1 LGPID
6 RALGAVIVL
15 TSMLP
20 DTMAA
25 PSPAPVLIRDER
37 ELIAALRERLR
48 ELGITYE
55 TLDTAALLPDGYA
68 SKILCEHPVRRM
80 GALSMWSI
88 LGTLGYEIALVHNPD
103 LLARFRD
110 KLVTREHPP
119 QAHGKRRLTIS
130 LTRAFLRKIGRKGGK
145 ARAAAAR
152 KRKRLSDLNRRK
164 ALKRWHKPKM
174 GEVAKPAPVTPL

>member
-6 RALGAVIVL
+6 SVLGAVI
-15 TSMLP
+15 MLP
-20 DTMAA
+20 AMLPATMAA

-119 QAHGKRRLTIS
+119 QAHGKRRLDFS
-130 LTRAFLRKIGRKGGK
+130 VTRAFMRKIGRKGGK

-164 ALKRWHKPKM
+164 ALKRWHKPKI
-174 GEVAKPAPVTPL
+174 GEG